1 MDAHKNT
8 EKRFGLFL
16 KEHRTEHAI
25 TLEQLSDGLC
35 SASELARIEAGTR
48 IAGKALR
55 DSLLYRLGISPD
67 AYEHFLF
74 AEDYTR
80 WKRRQQ
86 LLYLISRGDTA
97 QAKESLAEYR

>member
-55 DSLLYRLGISPD
+55 DSLLYRLGKTYRRMPMNISSLPKI
-67 AYEHFLF
+67 
-74 AEDYTR
+74 TR
-80 WKRRQQ
+80 AGK
-86 LLYLISRGDTA
+86 GDSSCFT
-97 QAKESLAEYR
+97 